1 MPGQP
6 PVTASLL
13 CRAENSC
20 LVVIDVQARLTAAM
34 PAKVLSRLKRNSI
47 MLIKAA
53 GILSIPVFA
62 TEQYPKGLGSLDPD
76 IIEVLPENSRRF
88 EKTCFSCVN
97 AENFIDELNNHGR
110 KQVILLGLEA
120 HICVL
125 QTAIDLLAAGYNVFV
140 VIDAVCSRQR
150 ENYEAA
156 LQRMWQSGVIIC
168 NAESVLFEWLKD
180 SSHEHFKILSA
191 MVG

>member
-1 MPGQP
+1 MSDYQSVATP
-6 PVTASLL
+6 LL

-20 LVVIDVQARLTAAM
+20 LVVIDVQARLTAVM
-34 PAKVLSRLKRNSI
+34 PQKVLTRLKRNSI

-53 GILSIPVFA
+53 GMLSIPVFA

-76 IIEVLPENSRRF
+76 IIDALPGNSKRF

-97 AENFIDELNNHGR
+97 ANNFINELDKCGR
-110 KQVILLGLEA
+110 KQIILLGLEA

-125 QTAIDLLAAGYNVFV
+125 QTAIDLLTAGLNVFV
-140 VIDAVCSRQR
+140 VTDGVCSRQR

-156 LQRMWQSGVIIC
+156 LQRMSQSGVIIC
-168 NAESVLFEWLKD
+168 NAESVLFEWLRD
-180 SSHEHFKILSA
+180 SNHEHFKTLSA
-191 MVG
+191 MV

>member
-1 MPGQP
+1 MPDLP
-6 PVTASLL
+6 SVTAPLL

-20 LVVIDVQARLTAAM
+20 LVVIDVQTHLTAAM

-53 GILSIPVFA
+53 GLLSIPVFA
-62 TEQYPKGLGSLDPD
+62 TAQYPKGLGPLDPD
-76 IIEVLPENSRRF
+76 IIEVLPENSSHF
-88 EKTCFSCVN
+88 EKTCFSC
-97 AENFIDELNNHGR
+97 ADAKNFIEELNNLGR

-140 VIDAVCSRQR
+140 VIDAMCSRQR

-180 SSHEHFKILSA
+180 SNHEHFKILSA
-191 MVG
+191 MVR